1 MFEAF
6 YEFKATPFTRGIP
19 TDQLFVTKELEEVL
33 NRMKHVSKH
42 QLFAVLTGDCG
53 TGKTTI
59 LRKLR
64 DTLNPQRYR
73 MLYVS
78 ESKLTPSNF
87 YKIVLEQL
95 GVHAGRSS
103 AIAKQQ
109 LHEQLAVLKAVHDVR
124 VVCVVDESHL
134 LSFAML
140 EEIRFL
146 LNTDFDSVSPIALIL
161 AGQPE
166 LWKKRLGLEKC
177 SAICQ
182 RIDIQS
188 ELNHYDRAYTGDY
201 IKRQLAYAGTES
213 ELFTE
218 KAVDLIYEYSS
229 GIARMIDKVC
239 TSVLIYGCQNRM
251 RIIDDHAVKNVLEGE
266 FS

>member
-19 TDQLFVTKELEEVL
+19 TDQLFITKELEEVL
-33 NRMKHVSKH
+33 SRMKYVSKQ

-64 DTLNPQRYR
+64 DTLNPQCYR

-78 ESKLTPSNF
+78 ESKLTPTNF

-95 GVHAGRSS
+95 GIHAGRSS

-109 LHEQLAVLKAVHDVR
+109 LHEQLAVLKAVHDVS

-146 LNTDFDSVSPIALIL
+146 LNTEFDSVSPLALIL

-166 LWKKRLGLEKC
+166 LWKRRLALEKC
-177 SAICQ
+177 RAI
-182 RIDIQS
+182 
-188 ELNHYDRAYTGDY
+188 
-201 IKRQLAYAGTES
+201 RQ
-213 ELFTE
+213 
-218 KAVDLIYEYSS
+218 
-229 GIARMIDKVC
+229 
-239 TSVLIYGCQNRM
+239 
-251 RIIDDHAVKNVLEGE
+251 
-266 FS
+266 